1 RRGASAFSL
10 VIFAPVIFIA
20 LEYAESIPSPVH
32 AMALD
37 QAIVVEVH
45 CLDEIHLLA
54 FAGVTRVFPDQP
66 LQRKSNHE
74 DASPGSASRGLCAMP
89 VPSAALTSC
98 RTSTGTGN
106 PGASRCLRI
115 GGLPRAR

>member
-1 RRGASAFSL
+1 
-10 VIFAPVIFIA
+10 
-20 LEYAESIPSPVH
+20 
-32 AMALD
+32 MALD

-74 DASPGSASRGLCAMP
+74 DASPGSASRVCNACAKRGADIRPDFNWNRQPGGEPMP
-89 VPSAALTSC
+89 ADW
-98 RTSTGTGN
+98 
-106 PGASRCLRI
+106 
-115 GGLPRAR
+115 RAP